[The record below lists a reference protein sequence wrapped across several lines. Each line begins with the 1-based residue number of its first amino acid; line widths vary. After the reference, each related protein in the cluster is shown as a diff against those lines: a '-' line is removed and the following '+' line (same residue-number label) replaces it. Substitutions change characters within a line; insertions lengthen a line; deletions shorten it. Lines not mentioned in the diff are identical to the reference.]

1 MLITF
6 HSKAY
11 ADITLFGEVAV
22 RLLRMMGHSGTIPG
36 ALRAED
42 VPQALETLQR
52 QLATTAPG
60 TDASAGANDQPDDDP
75 PVSIAHRGLPLVK
88 LLQAAAR
95 ENEPVMW
102 DGK

>member
-11 ADITLFGEVAV
+11 ADITLFGDVAV
-22 RLLRMMGHSGTIPG
+22 RLLSMMGHSGTVPG

-42 VPQALETLQR
+42 VPQALEALQR
-52 QLATTAPG
+52 QLATAAA
-60 TDASAGANDQPDDDP
+60 ASGAGARANDRPDDDP

-95 ENEPVMW
+95 ENEPVIW

>member
-11 ADITLFGEVAV
+11 ADITLFGDVAV
-22 RLLRMMGHSGTIPG
+22 RLLHMMGHSGTVPG

-42 VPQALETLQR
+42 VPQALEALQR
-52 QLATTAPG
+52 QLATAA
-60 TDASAGANDQPDDDP
+60 ASGADAGANDRPDDDP